1 MIYNIFVR
9 TFYEALVAETLH
21 SINWK
26 TMKNKHEQL
35 QQERPELKAQINS
48 FCSRTINIQT
58 SYCSTTIVLLFLSHV
73 T

>member
-35 QQERPELKAQINS
+35 QQERPELKAQNS
-48 FCSRTINIQT
+48 CNKKDQN
-58 SYCSTTIVLLFLSHV
+58 
-73 T
+73 